1 VRGPVDEATHGEI
14 DDADPSP
21 DDPDIRSGVT
31 AGLGGG
37 TGTPSESAESTG
49 PGQPAQP
56 GAEGGHV
63 TADLDWTDTDED
75 DPDAGSGRT

>member
-1 VRGPVDEATHGEI
+1 
-14 DDADPSP
+14 
-21 DDPDIRSGVT
+21 VT
-31 AGLGGG
+31 AGLGGR

-49 PGQPAQP
+49 PCEPAAP

-63 TADLDWTDTDED
+63 TADLDWTETDED